1 MHPEIAEYINALPDH
16 RAVALGA
23 IHHLIVSMYPRV
35 KQSLLYKMPTY
46 TLGENWIAMGSQK
59 AHYGV
64 YTCSLIVIQPYLDK
78 HPEIDAGKGCLRF
91 SDTQKVVMA
100 DLRPVIQAALT
111 LKP

>member
-1 MHPEIAEYINALPDH
+1 MHPGIADYINALPDH

-23 IHHLIVSMYPRV
+23 IHHLIVSMYPQV
-35 KQSLLYKMPTY
+35 EQSLLYKIPTY
-46 TLGENWIAMGSQK
+46 TLGENWVAIGSQK

-64 YTCSLIVIQPYLDK
+64 YTCSSTVIQSYLVK

-91 SDTQKVVMA
+91 RDTQKVVIA
-100 DLRPVIQAALT
+100 DLRLVIQAALT